1 MAGRAES
8 AIALMRA
15 QGVRMTPQR
24 IAIVN
29 EIMRAPGY
37 VVPLAV
43 IERVQARVPGV
54 SPSTVYRTLER
65 LERLG
70 VLAHVHLEQGV
81 GYHHARE
88 AHHAHLVC
96 TACGHEQEI
105 PLAQLEQLEHAV
117 ERAHGF
123 RPDFSHHPIS
133 GRCGDCR
140 AADEQAAEAAGSRP
154 EPALAPRTRTTR

>member
-1 MAGRAES
+1 MATRAES
-8 AIALMRA
+8 AIALMRD

-43 IERVQARVPGV
+43 IQRVQAKVPGV
-54 SPSTVYRTLER
+54 SASTIYRTLER

-70 VLAHVHLEQGV
+70 VLAHVHLEQGL
-81 GYHHARE
+81 GYHHTGE
-88 AHHAHLVC
+88 THHAHLVC
-96 TACGHEQEI
+96 TGCGKEQEI
-105 PLAQLEQLEHAV
+105 PLGQLQQLEREVEH
-117 ERAHGF
+117 AHGF

-133 GRCGDCR
+133 GRCQDCR
-140 AADEQAAEAAGSRP
+140 GTSPPPGRDLLDAHAHRSG
-154 EPALAPRTRTTR
+154 